1 MKRVYSYDYDRS
13 YNPSIPIVEIKI
25 GQPWTTPLL
34 PLTALVDSGADG
46 SIIPLQYLR
55 QVGARR
61 ERKSWITGITGVR
74 TQIDIYTV
82 ALSFGPFVFDDI
94 EVAAGKRNDE
104 IIVGRDLLNQ
114 FIVTLDGL
122 ASVVEIS
129 W

>member
-1 MKRVYSYDYDRS
+1 MKRVYSYEYDRS

-34 PLTALVDSGADG
+34 SLTALVDSGADG
-46 SIIPLQYLR
+46 TMIPLRYLQ

-61 ERKSWITGITGVR
+61 ERKSWVTGVTGVR

-82 ALSFGPFVFDDI
+82 ALNFGPFAFDDI
-94 EVAAGKRNDE
+94 EIAAGKQKDE

-129 W
+129 R

>member
-1 MKRVYSYDYDRS
+1 MNQVYSYDYDRS

-25 GQPWTTPLL
+25 GQSWTTPLL
-34 PLTALVDSGADG
+34 PLTALVDSGADVT
-46 SIIPLQYLR
+46 IIPLRYLR

-61 ERKSWITGITGVR
+61 ERKSWLTGVTDVR

-82 ALSFGPFVFDDI
+82 ALSFGPFAFDDI
-94 EVAAGKRNDE
+94 EVAAGKYNNE

-122 ASVVEIS
+122 ASTVEIS
-129 W
+129 R